1 MILEKRISLS
11 LKKNIVASLKESR
24 YYKAM
29 KQLLSLTLMLASVV
43 ACAQTTDVPENLIGV
58 KEVVAQIDSTVTAM
72 YGWEPADSTYNPS
85 TDTLVASILDNLSNP
100 LKQSG
105 GAVRQ
110 EAYNQARI
118 TWAEFKRLV
127 DTDAYEKALNFYLS
141 EDKEGKKAGDFL
153 LYLKHSSQ
161 RYAFFSQVLR
171 PLMLEYKGADEAL
184 EDYVNNL
191 RLEKAMEE
199 ASIDLSANSNGYVPE
214 VYPFVVR
221 DLCMALAVMGEM
233 EEAKGLA
240 SDMAKGVYGL
250 TGDVLYCNFVAT
262 QLLAQMYTYVDKPD
276 QAKTTWTDFRDYLLE
291 NKSDYNEESLTQCL
305 AAIDVALKD
314 LEQ

>member
-1 MILEKRISLS
+1 
-11 LKKNIVASLKESR
+11 
-24 YYKAM
+24 M
-29 KQLLSLTLMLASVV
+29 KHLLSLALILTSVV
-43 ACAQTTDVPENLIGV
+43 ACAQTTDVPENLVGV

-72 YGWEPADSTYNPS
+72 YGWEPADSTYNHS
-85 TDTLVASILDNLSNP
+85 IDTVVSAIMDQYEAEHP
-100 LKQSG
+100 DRPKEVRTEH
-105 GAVRQ
+105 AVQ
-110 EAYNQARI
+110 QKAYDEARV
-118 TWAEFKRLV
+118 TWAEFKRLI
-127 DTDAYEKALNFYLS
+127 DADKYKEALDFYEGEKAS
-141 EDKEGKKAGDFL
+141 SRGKNSGDFL
-153 LYLKHSSQ
+153 VYLNHSTH

-171 PLMLEYKGADEAL
+171 PLMLEYKCADEAL

-276 QAKTTWTDFRDYLLE
+276 QAKTTWMDFRDYLLE